1 VSPAANGNGRRI
13 GFRRRARRWLVAG
26 AGAFLAIACALLLL
40 RARVRPYTPGI
51 EAAQS
56 DEITR
61 RLERDL
67 PQDVPRIA
75 FTDAAEEAGLE
86 FRHFSG
92 TRSVQLPEDMGS
104 GATWGDYDDDGDP
117 DLFLVNMQGPLPHGE
132 PAGVPQTGAA
142 PEAGRALQSGA
153 VRSALFRNEGRG
165 RFSDVTDAAGLDVS
179 GWGLGAAWGDY
190 DGDGRLDLFVSRYG
204 TNRLFRNR
212 GDGTFDDVTRA
223 TGTGGLEGFWTSA
236 SWADYD
242 RDGDLDLYVCGY
254 VRYRYDAALQGRS
267 SLQYQAQVPFTL
279 NPSTYE
285 PERNLLYRNEGGRF
299 REVAR
304 QAGVDNPTGRSLS
317 AAWADFD
324 LDGWPDLYVAN
335 DVSDNAMF
343 HNRGDGTFTD
353 VSHSAWVA
361 DHRGAM
367 GLAIGDWDDDG
378 DFDIFITHWL
388 AQENALYENQRGKVA
403 ATAREPMHFVDAAD
417 QRGLGQIALDFVGW
431 GTEFFDYDNDGRLD
445 LLVVNGSTFQR
456 EEDPSLLV
464 PMRNQL
470 FWNAGR
476 ERGFFEVGAVSGP
489 SFPVENVG
497 RGAAVA
503 DYDQDGD
510 LDAVVAVNGGP
521 ARLLRNDG
529 GDANGFL
536 RLVLRGRR
544 PARGGAHATST
555 FAPGAIARVTAG
567 SVTRM
572 QVVGSGPSYLGSSPP
587 GELHFGLGDAGTVE
601 RLEVTW
607 PSGRVQ
613 AFENLPAR
621 SVVTVIEGEEPVVA
635 GPSVP
640 TDRAAIVR
648 FWQAIRTATS
658 LRTQRDFAA
667 AERSYRDALLI
678 DPRHEDALYYLG
690 WCLAEQGRPEEAR
703 DALQR
708 LIEVNPASARGHLA
722 LGALLSSPEAGSVVD
737 PGRAEQHLRR
747 AHDINGEETGPMV
760 RLGELLIVRGGRE
773 EAGRFLQGAA
783 YTNPRSVEAAFL
795 AGYVCWEERERPCA
809 DAFYRRAIEAAK
821 VQAPVRGVL
830 GEGDR
835 KAAPPLEAP
844 MGRMLFG
851 AFGDA
856 LRAAARSDDTVRD
869 RDDPDLDPVYRPVR
883 ARAEEL
889 RRLLGG
895 ASLSSGQ

>member
-1 VSPAANGNGRRI
+1 
-13 GFRRRARRWLVAG
+13 
-26 AGAFLAIACALLLL
+26 
-40 RARVRPYTPGI
+40 
-51 EAAQS
+51 
-56 DEITR
+56 
-61 RLERDL
+61 
-67 PQDVPRIA
+67 
-75 FTDAAEEAGLE
+75 
-86 FRHFSG
+86 
-92 TRSVQLPEDMGS
+92 M
-104 GATWGDYDDDGDP
+104 
-117 DLFLVNMQGPLPHGE
+117 
-132 PAGVPQTGAA
+132 
-142 PEAGRALQSGA
+142 
-153 VRSALFRNEGRG
+153 
-165 RFSDVTDAAGLDVS
+165 
-179 GWGLGAAWGDY
+179 GAAWGDY
-190 DGDGRLDLFVSRYG
+190 DGDGRLDLFVTRYG
-204 TNRLFRNR
+204 TNLLFRNR
-212 GDGTFDDVTRA
+212 GDGGFEDMTRA
-223 TGTGGLEGFWTSA
+223 TGTGSLEGFWTGA

-254 VRYRYDAALQGRS
+254 VQYRFDAALQGRT

-279 NPSTYE
+279 NPSTYG
-285 PERNLLYRNEGGRF
+285 PERNLMYRNEGGRF

-335 DVSDNAMF
+335 DVSDNAMY
-343 HNRGDGTFTD
+343 HNRGDGTFRD

-361 DHRGAM
+361 DYRGAM

-378 DFDIFITHWL
+378 DFDIYITHWM
-388 AQENALYENQRGKVA
+388 AQENALYENQKGKVA
-403 ATAREPMHFVDAAD
+403 SSGAEPMHFVDAAD

-431 GTEFFDYDNDGRLD
+431 GTEFLDYDNDGRLD

-456 EEDPSLLV
+456 EDDPSLLV

-476 ERGFFEVGAVSGP
+476 ERGFFEVGAISGSP
-489 SFPVENVG
+489 WAAENVG

-555 FAPGAIARVTAG
+555 FATGAIARVTAG

-572 QVVGSGPSYLGSSPP
+572 QMVGSGPSYLGSSPP
-587 GELHFGLGDAGTVE
+587 GELHFGLGGAGTVE

-621 SVVTVIEGEEPVVA
+621 SVVTLVEGEEPVVA
-635 GPSVP
+635 VPGPLP
-640 TDRAAIVR
+640 DRASIVR
-648 FWQAIRTATS
+648 FWQALRTATS
-658 LRTQRDFAA
+658 LRARREFAA
-667 AERSYRDALLI
+667 AERSYREALAI
-678 DPRHEDALYYLG
+678 DPRHEDALYHLG

-703 DALQR
+703 DVLQR

-722 LGALLSSPEAGSVVD
+722 LGTLLSSPEAGAVVD
-737 PGRAEQHLRR
+737 PERAERHLRR

-760 RLGELLIVRGGRE
+760 RLGELLIARGGRE
-773 EAGRFLQGAA
+773 EAGRFLRGAA
-783 YTNPRSVEAAFL
+783 HTNPRSVEAAFL
-795 AGYVCWEERERPCA
+795 AGYLCWEERDQPCA
-809 DAFYRRAIEAAK
+809 ATFYRRAMEAATAQVP
-821 VQAPVRGVL
+821 VQGVL

-835 KAAPPLEAP
+835 RAAPPLEAP
-844 MGRMLFG
+844 MGKMLFG

-856 LRAAARSDDTVRD
+856 LRAAPRNADAAPDQGR
-869 RDDPDLDPVYRPVR
+869 PDLDAVYRPVR
-883 ARAEEL
+883 VRADDL
-889 RRLLGG
+889 RRLLAR
-895 ASLSSGQ
+895 ASLSAGQ